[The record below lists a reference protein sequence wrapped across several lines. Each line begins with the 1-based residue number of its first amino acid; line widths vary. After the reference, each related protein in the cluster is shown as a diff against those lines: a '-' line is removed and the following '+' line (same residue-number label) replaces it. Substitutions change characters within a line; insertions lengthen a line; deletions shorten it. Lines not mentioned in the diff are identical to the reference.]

1 MTPEAPPLVK
11 SAGLISL
18 ATLISRILGLVRE
31 TLLLAL
37 FTRFQTDAFY
47 VAFRIPNLLR
57 DLFAEGAMSAAFV
70 PTFTK
75 TLQRQGPQAAWRLAS
90 LVINFLAVVLGLIV
104 LLGIFNASWIVEIIA
119 GGFGNQPGKFDLTV
133 LLTRIMLPF
142 LLLVALA
149 AAAMGMLNCHGKF
162 FIPALA
168 PANFNL
174 GSILVALS
182 LYFVLPAYG
191 VDPIVGMAIGVI
203 IGGALQVAVQLPS
216 LLKLGFRYTP
226 GVSFDH
232 PGLQK
237 ILLLM
242 GPGTFGLAVTQ
253 VNLLVN
259 TWLASYQQEGA
270 VSWLNAAFRLMY
282 LPIGIFGVAIAS
294 AALPSLSAHAAHRRI
309 GQLCDTLSSSLRL
322 SLFVNV
328 PASLGL
334 ICLSHPVVSLIYE
347 RGRFT
352 AADTLETGWTLVYYS
367 LGLAAYS
374 AIKLMVPAFYALDK
388 PRIPVL
394 ISAATLVLS
403 ITANV
408 LLIHRLGMGYRLL
421 ALVTSLAALLNAFLL
436 YHWLQ
441 KTAGALQT
449 AKILTTLLK
458 ILGAA
463 LVMAVATFHFHQW
476 MATAFLPVGF
486 AGKALILTLAITAG
500 VSIYAVAC
508 RLMGVPELDQALE
521 SIRRRLRSESS
532 EQQPSPQ

>member
-1 MTPEAPPLVK
+1 MTHEPPSLVR

-18 ATLISRILGLVRE
+18 ATIISRILGLVRE
-31 TLLLAL
+31 TILLAL

-75 TLQRQGPQAAWRLAS
+75 TFERQGPGAAWRLAS
-90 LVINFLAVVLGLIV
+90 LVINFLVIVLGLIV
-104 LLGIFNASWIVEIIA
+104 LLGIFNASWIVETIA
-119 GGFGNQPGKFDLTV
+119 GGFGNQTGKFELTV

-149 AAAMGMLNCHGKF
+149 AVVMGMLNCRGKF

-168 PANFNL
+168 PATFNL

-182 LYFVLPAYG
+182 LYWLLPAYG
-191 VDPIVGMAIGVI
+191 LDPVVGMAVGVI
-203 IGGALQVAVQLPS
+203 VGGALQVSVQLPS
-216 LLKLGFRYTP
+216 LFKLGFQHTL

-232 PGLQK
+232 PGLKK

-259 TWLASYQQEGA
+259 TWLASFEQEGA

-294 AALPSLSAHAAHRRI
+294 AAMPTLSAHAAHHRNR
-309 GQLCDTLSSSLRL
+309 QLCDTLSSSLRL
-322 SLFVNV
+322 SLFFNV

-352 AADTLETGWTLVYYS
+352 AADTLETGWVLIYYS

-374 AIKLMVPAFYALDK
+374 AIKLMVPAFYALDR
-388 PRIPVL
+388 PRIPVF
-394 ISAATLVLS
+394 ISAATLALS
-403 ITANV
+403 ITANL
-408 LLIHRLGMGYRLL
+408 LLIDHMGYQVL

-441 KTAGALQT
+441 KTAGPLQT
-449 AKILTTLLK
+449 TKILTTFLK
-458 ILGAA
+458 VLGAS
-463 LVMAVATFHFHQW
+463 LVMAIATFHLYQW
-476 MATAFLPVGF
+476 MAEVFLPVAF
-486 AGKALILTLAITAG
+486 AGKALILAVSIAAG
-500 VSIYAVAC
+500 VSIYGLCC

-521 SIRRRLRSESS
+521 SIRRRLGSK
-532 EQQPSPQ
+532 

>member
-1 MTPEAPPLVK
+1 MTQEPPPLVK

-18 ATLISRILGLVRE
+18 ATIISRILGLVRE

-90 LVINFLAVVLGLIV
+90 LVTNFLVIVLGLIV
-104 LLGIFNASWIVEIIA
+104 LLGIFNASWIVEAIA
-119 GGFGNQPGKFDLTV
+119 GGFGNQPGKFELTV

-149 AAAMGMLNCHGKF
+149 AVAMGMLNCHGRF

-168 PANFNL
+168 PATFNL
-174 GSILVALS
+174 GSIAAALA

-191 VDPIVGMAIGVI
+191 VDPIAGMAIGVI
-203 IGGALQVAVQLPS
+203 VGGSLQAGVQLPS
-216 LLKLGFRYTP
+216 LSKIGFQYAP
-226 GVSFDH
+226 GLSFDH
-232 PGLQK
+232 PGLK
-237 ILLLM
+237 KVLLLM

-294 AALPSLSAHAAHRRI
+294 AALPALSAHAAHHRDR
-309 GQLCDTLSSSLRL
+309 QLRDTLSSSLRL
-322 SLFVNV
+322 SLFFNV

-352 AADTLETGWTLVYYS
+352 AADTLETGWALIYYA

-374 AIKLMVPAFYALDK
+374 AIKLMVPAFYALDR

-394 ISAATLVLS
+394 ISAATLALS
-403 ITANV
+403 ITANL
-408 LLIHRLGMGYRLL
+408 LLIDSMGYRVL

-441 KTAGALQT
+441 KTAGLLQT
-449 AKILTTLLK
+449 AKILTTFLK
-458 ILGAA
+458 VLGAS
-463 LVMAVATFHFHQW
+463 LVMALGTFHLYQW
-476 MATAFLPVGF
+476 MAEAFLPVAF
-486 AGKALILTLAITAG
+486 AAKALILALSVAAG
-500 VSIYAVAC
+500 VSIYGLCC
-508 RLMGVPELDQALE
+508 RLIGVPELNQALE
-521 SIRRRLRSESS
+521 SFRRRLRS
-532 EQQPSPQ
+532 Q

>member
-1 MTPEAPPLVK
+1 MTQESPPLVK

-18 ATLISRILGLVRE
+18 ATIISRILGLVRE
-31 TLLLAL
+31 TILAAL

-47 VAFRIPNLLR
+47 AAFRIPNLLR

-70 PTFTK
+70 PTFTRI
-75 TLQRQGPQAAWRLAS
+75 LQRQGPRAAWRLAS
-90 LVINFLAVVLGLIV
+90 LVINVLVIVLGLIV
-104 LLGIFNASWIVEIIA
+104 LLGIFNASWLVDNIA
-119 GGFGNQPGKFDLTV
+119 GGFKDEPGKPELTV

-149 AAAMGMLNCHGKF
+149 AVAMGTLNCHGKF

-168 PANFNL
+168 PAVFNL

-182 LYFVLPAYG
+182 LYWLLPAYG
-191 VDPIVGMAIGVI
+191 IDPVAGMAIGVI
-203 IGGALQVAVQLPS
+203 FGGALQAVVQLPS
-216 LLKLGFRYTP
+216 LLKLGFRYSL

-232 PGLQK
+232 PGLKK

-242 GPGTFGLAVTQ
+242 GPGTLGLGATQ

-259 TWLASYQQEGA
+259 TWLASYQQQGA
-270 VSWLNAAFRLMY
+270 ITWLNFAFRVMY

-294 AALPSLSAHAAHRRI
+294 AALPTLSSHAAHHRSQ
-309 GQLCDTLSSSLRL
+309 QLRDTLSSSLRL
-322 SLFVNV
+322 SLFFNV

-347 RGRFT
+347 RGRFS
-352 AADTLETGWTLVYYS
+352 AADTLETGWALIYYA

-374 AIKLMVPAFYALDK
+374 AIKLMVPAFYALDR

-394 ISAATLVLS
+394 ISAATVALS
-403 ITANV
+403 ITANL
-408 LLIHRLGMGYRLL
+408 LLIDHLGYRVL

-441 KTAGALQT
+441 KTAGVLQT
-449 AKILTTLLK
+449 AKILTTFLK
-458 ILGAA
+458 VLGAS
-463 LVMAVATFHFHQW
+463 LVMAAGTYQLYQW
-476 MATAFLPVGF
+476 MAGAFLPVGF
-486 AGKALILTLAITAG
+486 TGKALILAVSVTAG
-500 VSIYAVAC
+500 VSIYALCC
-508 RLMGVPELDQALE
+508 RLFGVPELDQALE
-521 SIRRRLRSESS
+521 LIGRRLRSK
-532 EQQPSPQ
+532 

>member
-1 MTPEAPPLVK
+1 MTHEPPPIVK

-18 ATLISRILGLVRE
+18 ATIISRILGLVRE
-31 TLLLAL
+31 TILAAL

-47 VAFRIPNLLR
+47 AAFRIPNLLR

-75 TLQRQGPQAAWRLAS
+75 ILQRQGPQAAWRLAS
-90 LVINFLAVVLGLIV
+90 LVINFLVIVLGLIV
-104 LLGIFNASWIVEIIA
+104 LLGVFNAPWIVDIVV
-119 GGFGNQPGKFDLTV
+119 GGFKDEPGKSELTI

-149 AAAMGMLNCHGKF
+149 AVAMGMLNCHGKF

-168 PANFNL
+168 PAVFNL

-182 LYFVLPAYG
+182 LYWLLPAYG
-191 VDPIVGMAIGVI
+191 IDPVAGMAIGVI
-203 IGGALQVAVQLPS
+203 FGGALQAVVQFPS
-216 LLKLGFRYTP
+216 LLRLGFRYSL
-226 GVSFDH
+226 GFSFDH
-232 PGLQK
+232 PGLKK

-242 GPGTFGLAVTQ
+242 GPGTLGLAATQ

-259 TWLASYQQEGA
+259 TWLASYQQQGA
-270 VSWLNAAFRLMY
+270 ITWLNMAFRVMY

-294 AALPSLSAHAAHRRI
+294 AALPALSAHAAHHRDR
-309 GQLCDTLSSSLRL
+309 QLRDTLSSSLRL
-322 SLFVNV
+322 SLFFNV

-352 AADTLETGWTLVYYS
+352 AADTLETGWTLIYYA

-374 AIKLMVPAFYALDK
+374 AIKLMVPAFYALDR

-394 ISAATLVLS
+394 ISAATLALS
-403 ITANV
+403 ITANL
-408 LLIHRLGMGYRLL
+408 LLIDSMGYRVL

-441 KTAGALQT
+441 KTAGLLQT
-449 AKILTTLLK
+449 AKILTTFLK
-458 ILGAA
+458 VLGAS
-463 LVMAVATFHFHQW
+463 LVMALGTFHLYQW
-476 MATAFLPVGF
+476 MAEAFLPVAF
-486 AGKALILTLAITAG
+486 AAKALILALSVAAG
-500 VSIYAVAC
+500 VSIYGLCC
-508 RLMGVPELDQALE
+508 RLIGVPELNQALE
-521 SIRRRLRSESS
+521 SFRRRLRS
-532 EQQPSPQ
+532 Q

>member
-1 MTPEAPPLVK
+1 MPHEPPPIVK

-18 ATLISRILGLVRE
+18 ATIISRILGLVRE
-31 TLLLAL
+31 TLLVAL

-75 TLQRQGPQAAWRLAS
+75 TLQRQGPLAAWRLAS
-90 LVINFLAVVLGLIV
+90 LVINFLVVVLGVIV
-104 LLGIFNASWIVEIIA
+104 LLGIFNASWIVETIA
-119 GGFGNQPGKFDLTV
+119 GGFGDQPGKFELTV

-149 AAAMGMLNCHGKF
+149 AVAMGMLNCHGKF
-162 FIPALA
+162 FVPALA
-168 PANFNL
+168 PATFNL

-182 LYFVLPAYG
+182 LYWLLPAYG
-191 VDPIVGMAIGVI
+191 LDPVVGMAVGVI
-203 IGGALQVAVQLPS
+203 VGGALQVAFQLPS
-216 LLKLGFRYTP
+216 LLKLGFRYGS

-232 PGLQK
+232 PGLKK

-259 TWLASYQQEGA
+259 TWLASYQQQGA
-270 VSWLNAAFRLMY
+270 VTWLNAAFRLMY

-294 AALPSLSAHAAHRRI
+294 AALPTLSAHAAHHR
-309 GQLCDTLSSSLRL
+309 GQQLRDTLSSSLRL
-322 SLFVNV
+322 SLFFNV

-352 AADTLETGWTLVYYS
+352 AADTLETGWVLIYYS

-374 AIKLMVPAFYALDK
+374 AIKLMVPAFYALDR

-394 ISAATLVLS
+394 ISAATLALS

-408 LLIHRLGMGYRLL
+408 LLIDSMGYQVL

-436 YHWLQ
+436 YYWLQ

-449 AKILTTLLK
+449 AKILTTFLK
-458 ILGAA
+458 VLGAS
-463 LVMAVATFHFHQW
+463 LVMAIGTFYLYRW
-476 MATAFLPVGF
+476 MADLFLPVAF
-486 AGKALILTLAITAG
+486 AGRALILALSVAAG
-500 VSIYAVAC
+500 VAIYALGC
-508 RLMGVPELDQALE
+508 RLIGVPELDLALD
-521 SIRRRLRSESS
+521 SIRRKLGSN
-532 EQQPSPQ
+532 

>member
-1 MTPEAPPLVK
+1 MTQESPPLVK
-11 SAGLISL
+11 SAGQISL
-18 ATLISRILGLVRE
+18 ATIISRILGLARE
-31 TLLLAL
+31 TILLAL

-75 TLQRQGPQAAWRLAS
+75 TLQRQGSRAAWRLAS
-90 LVINFLAVVLGLIV
+90 LVINFLAIVLGLIV
-104 LLGIFNASWIVEIIA
+104 LLGIFNASWIVETIA
-119 GGFGNQPGKFDLTV
+119 GGFSTQPGKFELTV

-149 AAAMGMLNCHGKF
+149 AVAMGMLNCHGKF

-168 PANFNL
+168 PAIFNV

-191 VDPIVGMAIGVI
+191 VDPIAGMATGVI
-203 IGGALQVAVQLPS
+203 VGGALQVAVQLPS
-216 LLKLGFRYTP
+216 LSKIGFQYTP
-226 GVSFDH
+226 SFAFDH
-232 PGLQK
+232 PGLKK

-270 VSWLNAAFRLMY
+270 VTWLNAAFRLMY

-294 AALPSLSAHAAHRRI
+294 AALPTLSAHAAHHRNQ
-309 GQLCDTLSSSLRL
+309 QLRDTLSSSLRL
-322 SLFVNV
+322 SLFFNV

-352 AADTLETGWTLVYYS
+352 AADTLETGWALIYYA

-374 AIKLMVPAFYALDK
+374 AIKLMVPAFYALDR
-388 PRIPVL
+388 PRVPVL
-394 ISAATLVLS
+394 ISAATLALS
-403 ITANV
+403 ITANL
-408 LLIHRLGMGYRLL
+408 LLIDSMGYQVL
-421 ALVTSLAALLNAFLL
+421 ALVTSLAALLNALLL

-449 AKILTTLLK
+449 PRILTTFLK
-458 ILGAA
+458 VLGAS
-463 LVMAVATFHFHQW
+463 LVMALGTFAFHQW
-476 MATAFLPVGF
+476 MADALLP
-486 AGKALILTLAITAG
+486 ATLAWKALILAVSVTAG
-500 VSIYAVAC
+500 VSIYALCC
-508 RLMGVPELDQALE
+508 RLVGVPELDQALE
-521 SIRRRLRSESS
+521 LIGRRLRSKRGG
-532 EQQPSPQ
+532 PA

>member
-1 MTPEAPPLVK
+1 MTQEPPPLVK

-18 ATLISRILGLVRE
+18 ATIISRILGLVRE
-31 TLLLAL
+31 TILVAL
-37 FTRFQTDAFY
+37 FTRSQTDAFY

-57 DLFAEGAMSAAFV
+57 ELFAEGAMSAAFV

-90 LVINFLAVVLGLIV
+90 LVINFLVIVLGLIV
-104 LLGIFNASWIVEIIA
+104 LLGIFNASWIVDKIA
-119 GGFGNQPGKFDLTV
+119 GGFGDQPGKFELTV

-149 AAAMGMLNCHGKF
+149 AVAMGMLNCHGKF

-168 PANFNL
+168 PATFNL

-182 LYFVLPAYG
+182 LYLLLPAYG
-191 VDPIVGMAIGVI
+191 VDPVVGMAVGVI
-203 IGGALQVAVQLPS
+203 VGGALQAAVQLPS
-216 LLKLGFRYTP
+216 LFKLGFRYTW
-226 GVSFDH
+226 GFSFDH
-232 PGLQK
+232 PGVKK

-242 GPGTFGLAVTQ
+242 GPGTLGLAATQ

-270 VSWLNAAFRLMY
+270 ITWLNTAFRLMY

-294 AALPSLSAHAAHRRI
+294 AALPTLSAHALHHRAQ
-309 GQLCDTLSSSLRL
+309 QLRDTLSSSMRL
-322 SLFVNV
+322 SLFFNL

-352 AADTLETGWTLVYYS
+352 AADTWETGWVLIYYA

-374 AIKLMVPAFYALDK
+374 AIKLMVPAFYALDR

-394 ISAATLVLS
+394 ISAVTLALS
-403 ITANV
+403 ITANL
-408 LLIHRLGMGYRLL
+408 LLIDSLGYRVL
-421 ALVTSLAALLNAFLL
+421 ALVTSLAALFNAFLL

-441 KTAGALQT
+441 KTAGPLQS

-458 ILGAA
+458 VLGAS
-463 LVMAVATFHFHQW
+463 LVMAVGTFYFYQW
-476 MATAFLPVGF
+476 IADVFLPVAF
-486 AGKALILTLAITAG
+486 AGKALILALSIAAG
-500 VSIYAVAC
+500 VSIFALCC
-508 RLMGVPELDQALE
+508 RLIGVPELDQALE
-521 SIRRRLRSESS
+521 AIRRRLRSK
-532 EQQPSPQ
+532 

>member
-1 MTPEAPPLVK
+1 MTHEPPPLVK

-18 ATLISRILGLVRE
+18 ATIISRILGLVRE

-90 LVINFLAVVLGLIV
+90 LVINFLAIVLGLIV
-104 LLGIFNASWIVEIIA
+104 LLGIFNASWIVETIA
-119 GGFGNQPGKFDLTV
+119 GGFGNQPGKFELTV

-149 AAAMGMLNCHGKF
+149 AIAMGMLNCHGKF

-168 PANFNL
+168 PATFNL
-174 GSILVALS
+174 GSIVVALS
-182 LYFVLPAYG
+182 LYWLLPAYG
-191 VDPIVGMAIGVI
+191 VDPVVGMAVGVI
-203 IGGALQVAVQLPS
+203 VGGALQVAVQFPS
-216 LLKLGFRYTP
+216 LYKLGFQYTL
-226 GVSFDH
+226 GVSFEH
-232 PGLQK
+232 PGLKK

-294 AALPSLSAHAAHRRI
+294 AALPTLSAHAAHHRNR
-309 GQLCDTLSSSLRL
+309 QLRDTLSTSLRL
-322 SLFVNV
+322 SLFLNV

-352 AADTLETGWTLVYYS
+352 AADTLETGWVLIYYA

-374 AIKLMVPAFYALDK
+374 VIKLMVPAFYALDR

-394 ISAATLVLS
+394 ISAATLALS
-403 ITANV
+403 VTANL
-408 LLIHRLGMGYRLL
+408 LLIERVGMGYRVL
-421 ALVTSLAALLNAFLL
+421 ALVTSLAALLNAMLL

-441 KTAGALQT
+441 KTAGALQS

-458 ILGAA
+458 VLGAS
-463 LVMAVATFHFHQW
+463 LVMALGTYALYQW
-476 MATAFLPVGF
+476 MAAVFLPVAFFGR
-486 AGKALILTLAITAG
+486 ALILALSVAAG
-500 VSIYAVAC
+500 VSIYGLCC
-508 RLMGVPELDQALE
+508 RLIGVPELDQALE
-521 SIRRRLRSESS
+521 SIRRRLRSK
-532 EQQPSPQ
+532 

>member
-1 MTPEAPPLVK
+1 MTHEPPPLVK

-18 ATLISRILGLVRE
+18 ATIISRILGLVRE

-75 TLQRQGPQAAWRLAS
+75 TLQRRGPQAAWRLAS
-90 LVINFLAVVLGLIV
+90 LVINFLAIVLGLIV
-104 LLGIFNASWIVEIIA
+104 LLGIFNASWIVETIA
-119 GGFGNQPGKFDLTV
+119 GGFGNQPGKFELTV

-149 AAAMGMLNCHGKF
+149 AIAMGMLNCHGKF

-168 PANFNL
+168 PATFNL
-174 GSILVALS
+174 GSIVVALS
-182 LYFVLPAYG
+182 LYWLLPANG
-191 VDPIVGMAIGVI
+191 VDPVIGMAVGVIVGGV
-203 IGGALQVAVQLPS
+203 LQVAVQFPS
-216 LLKLGFRYTP
+216 LYKLGFQYTT
-226 GVSFDH
+226 GVSFEH
-232 PGLQK
+232 PGLKK

-294 AALPSLSAHAAHRRI
+294 AALPTLSAHAAHHRNR
-309 GQLCDTLSSSLRL
+309 QLRDTLSTSLRL
-322 SLFVNV
+322 SLFLNV

-352 AADTLETGWTLVYYS
+352 AADTLETGWVLIYYA

-374 AIKLMVPAFYALDK
+374 AVKLMAPAFYALDR

-394 ISAATLVLS
+394 ISAATLALS
-403 ITANV
+403 VTANL
-408 LLIHRLGMGYRLL
+408 LLIDRMGYQVL

-436 YHWLQ
+436 YYWLQ
-441 KTAGALQT
+441 KTAGPLQS
-449 AKILTTLLK
+449 AKILTTFLK
-458 ILGAA
+458 VLGAS
-463 LVMAVATFHFHQW
+463 LVMALGTYALYQW
-476 MATAFLPVGF
+476 MAAVFLPVALFGR
-486 AGKALILTLAITAG
+486 ALILALSVAAG
-500 VSIYAVAC
+500 VSIYGLCC
-508 RLMGVPELDQALE
+508 RLIGVPELDQALE
-521 SIRRRLRSESS
+521 SIRRRLRSK
-532 EQQPSPQ
+532 